1 MIKGRAVLA
10 LLLPLFA
17 FVGACSP
24 KGGEAEEKIVDIAGI
39 VSPKDGKNEFIG
51 GLARIQE
58 DGWLDA
64 ELAKKGWKAR
74 WVPVP
79 ASVGGPVVN
88 EGFAAKTIDL
98 AAYGDLPSVI
108 AMAGGVDLRLVVPS
122 RASTNIYLAVGRDST
137 ARTLRDLKGKRIALH
152 RGRPWEAGFAR
163 YVQSQGMTL
172 DDFKIINVNAVAGQA
187 ALTSGKVDGIVL
199 IQAEAYVLQDKGLA
213 RILWS
218 TSNAPES
225 WKMTAGTFARKDFL
239 DAHPDIVQTVV
250 TAFVRQAQWS
260 SDEKNRDTVLSWG
273 TLGGTPLAAVIK
285 DTDNNP
291 LPWRQR
297 YSPLP
302 GPAIQEH
309 FDFVADYA
317 SRTGLT
323 RSKVDVS
330 NLIDRRYVDQAIK
343 DLKLEGWWSDPTAR

>member
-1 MIKGRAVLA
+1 MIHGRKVLA

-17 FVGACSP
+17 LATACSS
-24 KGGEAEEKIVDIAGI
+24 GSGEPEEKVVDIAGI

-51 GLARIQE
+51 GLNQIQQ

-88 EGFAAKTIDL
+88 EGFAAKTIDM

-122 RASTNIYLAVGRDST
+122 RAGSNIYLAVGKDSP
-137 ARTLRDLKGKRIALH
+137 ARMLRDLKGKRIALH

-172 DDFKIINVNAVAGQA
+172 ADFKIINVNAVAGQA
-187 ALTSGKVDGIVL
+187 ALTSGKVDAIVL
-199 IQAEAYVLQDKGLA
+199 IQAEGYVLQEKGLA

-218 TSNAPES
+218 TADAPES
-225 WKMTAGTFARKDFL
+225 WKMMAGTFARKAFL
-239 DAHPDIVQTVV
+239 DAHPDVVQIVVN
-250 TAFVRQAQWS
+250 AFVRQARWS
-260 SDEKNRDTVLSWG
+260 SDENNRNTVLSWG
-273 TLGGTPLAAVIK
+273 TLGGTPLDAVIK
-285 DTDNNP
+285 DSENNP
-291 LPWRQR
+291 LPWRER

-302 GPAIQEH
+302 NPALQDH
-309 FDFVADYA
+309 FDFVSDYA

-323 RSKVDVS
+323 RTKVDVTK
-330 NLIDRRYVDQAIK
+330 LIDGKYVDQAIK
-343 DLKLEGWWSDPTAR
+343 HLKLEGWWNKPE

>member
-1 MIKGRAVLA
+1 MIHGRKILA
-10 LLLPLFA
+10 LLLPFLA
-17 FVGACSP
+17 LATACSNG
-24 KGGEAEEKIVDIAGI
+24 GGEPDEKVVDIAGI

-51 GLARIQE
+51 GLNQIQQ

-64 ELAKKGWKAR
+64 VLARKGWKAR

-88 EGFAAKTIDL
+88 EGFAAKTIDM

-122 RASTNIYLAVGRDST
+122 RAGSNIYLAVGKDST
-137 ARTLRDLKGKRIALH
+137 ARSLRDLKGKRVALH

-187 ALTSGKVDGIVL
+187 ALTSGKVDAIVL
-199 IQAEAYVLQDKGLA
+199 IQAEAYVLQEKGLA
-213 RILWS
+213 RVLWS
-218 TSNAPES
+218 TADAPES
-225 WKMTAGTFARKDFL
+225 WKMMAGTFVRKEFL
-239 DAHPDIVQTVV
+239 DAHPDVVQAVV
-250 TAFVRQAQWS
+250 TAFVRQARWS

-285 DTDNNP
+285 DADNNP

-302 GPAIQEH
+302 NQALQDH
-309 FDFVADYA
+309 FDFVSDYA

-323 RSKVDVS
+323 RTKVDVS
-330 NLIDRRYVDQAIK
+330 TLIERKYVDQSIR
-343 DLKLEGWWSDPTAR
+343 DLKLEGWWSEAK

>member
-122 RASTNIYLAVGRDST
+122 RAGTNIYLAVGRDST

-343 DLKLEGWWSDPTAR
+343 DLKLEGWWSDPAAR

>member
-1 MIKGRAVLA
+1 MTRRHKFLA
-10 LLLPLFA
+10 LLLPLFTLA
-17 FVGACSP
+17 ACSS
-24 KGGEAEEKIVDIAGI
+24 GGAEPDEKVVDIAGI

-51 GLARIQE
+51 GLNQIQQ

-88 EGFAAKTIDL
+88 EGFAAKTIDM

-122 RASTNIYLAVGRDST
+122 RAGSNIYLAVGKDST
-137 ARTLRDLKGKRIALH
+137 ARTLRDLKGKRVALH

-187 ALTSGKVDGIVL
+187 ALTSGKVDAIVL
-199 IQAEAYVLQDKGLA
+199 IQAEAYVLQEKGLA

-218 TSNAPES
+218 TRDAPES
-225 WKMTAGTFARKDFL
+225 WKMMAGTFVRKAFL
-239 DAHPDIVQTVV
+239 DAHPDVVQTVV
-250 TAFVRQAQWS
+250 TAFVRQARWS

-273 TLGGTPLAAVIK
+273 TLGGTPLDAVIK
-285 DTDNNP
+285 DAENNP

-297 YSPLP
+297 YSPLLN
-302 GPAIQEH
+302 AALQDH
-309 FDFVADYA
+309 FDFVSDYA

-323 RSKVDVS
+323 RTKVDVS
-330 NLIDRRYVDQAIK
+330 KLTDRKYVDQSIR
-343 DLKLEGWWSDPTAR
+343 DLKLEGWWTEPE

>member
-1 MIKGRAVLA
+1 MIHGRKVLA

-17 FVGACSP
+17 MATACST
-24 KGGEAEEKIVDIAGI
+24 GSGEPDEKVVDIAGI

-51 GLARIQE
+51 GLNQIQQ
-58 DGWLDA
+58 DGWLDD
-64 ELAKKGWKAR
+64 ELAKKGWKVR

-88 EGFAAKTIDL
+88 EGFAAKTIDM

-122 RASTNIYLAVGRDST
+122 RTGSNIYLAIGENST

-172 DDFKIINVNAVAGQA
+172 DDFKVINVNAVAGQA
-187 ALTSGKVDGIVL
+187 ALTSGKVDAIVL
-199 IQAEAYVLQDKGLA
+199 IQAEAYVLQEKGLA

-218 TSNAPES
+218 TADAPES
-225 WKMTAGTFARKDFL
+225 WKMMAGTFARKAFL
-239 DAHPDIVQTVV
+239 DAHPDVVQVV
-250 TAFVRQAQWS
+250 VDAFVRQARWS
-260 SDEKNRDTVLSWG
+260 SDEKNRKTVLSWG
-273 TLGGTPLAAVIK
+273 TLGGTPLDAVIK
-285 DTDNNP
+285 DADNNP
-291 LPWRQR
+291 LPWRER

-302 GPAIQEH
+302 YPAIQDH
-309 FDFVADYA
+309 FDFVSDYA

-323 RSKVDVS
+323 RTKVDVS
-330 NLIDRRYVDQAIK
+330 KLIERKYVDQAMR
-343 DLKLEGWWSDPTAR
+343 DLKLEGWWTETK